1 MYKRI
6 LSYLG
11 SAALLVS
18 SFVSCSDDKDEVRDL
33 ASKCE
38 ITLGTYYG
46 AGQKNVTTILK
57 DTDRA
62 AIMLNAG
69 GTTYSAAAARC
80 FPAPAVPCSCSISRL
95 HLKHPTWY
103 AGIRLMKLSA
113 WTEKT

>member
-69 GTTYSAAAARC
+69 GIFGCGSPVA
-80 FPAPAVPCSCSISRL
+80 SRL
-95 HLKHPTWY
+95 QQFPVPVQY
-103 AGIRLMKLSA
+103 QGCI
-113 WTEKT
+113 

>member
-69 GTTYSAAAARC
+69 STTYSAAAAPLLPGSSSSL
-80 FPAPAVPCSCSISRL
+80 FLFNIKAASAAPDRRKCSAPGSCTFR
-95 HLKHPTWY
+95 
-103 AGIRLMKLSA
+103 
-113 WTEKT
+113 